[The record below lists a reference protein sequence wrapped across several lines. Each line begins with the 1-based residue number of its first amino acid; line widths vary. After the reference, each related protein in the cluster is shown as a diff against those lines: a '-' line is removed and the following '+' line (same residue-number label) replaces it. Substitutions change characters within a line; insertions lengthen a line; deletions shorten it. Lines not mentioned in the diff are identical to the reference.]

1 MGIKKTIKG
10 LPDAPGVYLFKD
22 KKSKVLYIGKASSI
36 KKRVSSYFQRSVK
49 LPRTELLVSQIKDVD
64 FIPTRS
70 EAEALIY
77 EASMVRTMRPKY
89 NVELKDDKSYPYLK
103 LTKEEY
109 PRLMI
114 TRRRVSDGSRYFGP
128 YTNVKLLKQALS
140 YMKRVFPL
148 RTCNRL
154 SKKICLAFHIGECTG
169 PCERKTTKKEY
180 NRIVRELILF
190 LEGKRTRLL
199 KDLSKHMRVSSKA
212 MDYETAAK
220 IRDRISA
227 LSVATDGGV
236 KISGFDEVEDLK
248 NLLNLRRRLRR
259 IDAFDIS
266 NISGVEAVGSMV
278 VFVNGEPEKAEY
290 RKYKIRTVEGIND
303 YAMMKEVVTRRYKR
317 ALEERL
323 DMPDL
328 IIIDGGRGHLNTA
341 LEALKELGFEKK
353 VVIGIAKEFER
364 IWLPGKNIP
373 LILHKNSPV
382 LHLIQRIRDEAHRFA
397 HSYFR
402 LLRRK
407 RLVGGANQ
415 KGIAKKRRTC
425 YNK

>member
-1 MGIKKTIKG
+1 MGIKKTVKH
-10 LPDAPGVYLFKD
+10 LPDSPGVYLMKD
-22 KKSKVLYIGKASSI
+22 KKGRVIYIGKASSLR
-36 KKRVSSYFQRSVK
+36 KRVSSYFTK
-49 LPRTELLVSQIKDVD
+49 KDHTPRIGLLVSCIKDVSY
-64 FIPTRS
+64 IRTNS

-89 NVELKDDKSYPYLK
+89 NVELKDDKSYPYLR

-109 PRLMI
+109 PRLII
-114 TRRRVSDGSRYFGP
+114 TRRRASDGSRYFGP

-148 RTCNRL
+148 RTCKRL
-154 SKKICLAFHIGECTG
+154 PKKVCLMFHIDECVG
-169 PCERKTTKKEY
+169 PCEKKTTKKEY
-180 NRIVRELILF
+180 NKIVRELVLF
-190 LEGKRTRLL
+190 LEGKRTKLL
-199 KDLSKHMRVSSKA
+199 KDLSKRMRGASGA

-220 IRDRISA
+220 IRDRICA
-227 LSVATDGGV
+227 LSVATEGGV
-236 KISGFDEVEDLK
+236 KISGFDETEDLK
-248 NLLNLRRRLRR
+248 NFLNLRRRLRR

-278 VFVNGEPEKAEY
+278 VFINGEPEKQEY
-290 RKYKIRTVEGIND
+290 RKYKIKTVEGIND

-323 DMPDL
+323 DLPDL
-328 IIIDGGRGHLNTA
+328 IIIDGGKGHLNTA
-341 LEALKELGFEKK
+341 LLALKELRLEKK
-353 VVIGIAKEFER
+353 AVIGIAKEFER

-373 LILHKNSPV
+373 MILHKNSPV

-402 LLRRK
+402 VLRRK
-407 RLVGGANQ
+407 KLVG
-415 KGIAKKRRTC
+415 
-425 YNK
+425 